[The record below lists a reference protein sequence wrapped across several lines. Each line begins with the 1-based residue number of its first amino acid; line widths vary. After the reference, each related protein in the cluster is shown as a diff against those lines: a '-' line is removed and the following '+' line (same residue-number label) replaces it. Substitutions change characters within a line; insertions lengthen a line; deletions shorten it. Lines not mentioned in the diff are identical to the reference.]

1 MARQSK
7 RTKRKDDI
15 FFAVYGSSGS
25 VIAAA
30 EAAGYSKSAVYRYME
45 ENDFAQRM
53 SLAKVETADLI
64 KGSAID
70 LAVNGDK
77 THKVLNVTNPET
89 GKKETQIVVERK
101 RSAAM
106 LQFLLERSAPNSFD
120 KEVMREKRQKAESRS
135 EEEWN
140 DERSEELFNDFLGYL
155 VEYQLDSIPTEDLEE
170 RIQGMQEELVRR
182 ENTDK
187 E

>member
-1 MARQSK
+1 
-7 RTKRKDDI
+7 
-15 FFAVYGSSGS
+15 
-25 VIAAA
+25 
-30 EAAGYSKSAVYRYME
+30 
-45 ENDFAQRM
+45 
-53 SLAKVETADLI
+53 
-64 KGSAID
+64 
-70 LAVNGDK
+70 
-77 THKVLNVTNPET
+77 
-89 GKKETQIVVERK
+89 
-101 RSAAM
+101 
-106 LQFLLERSAPNSFD
+106 SAPNSFD

-182 ENTDK
+182 ENTDN